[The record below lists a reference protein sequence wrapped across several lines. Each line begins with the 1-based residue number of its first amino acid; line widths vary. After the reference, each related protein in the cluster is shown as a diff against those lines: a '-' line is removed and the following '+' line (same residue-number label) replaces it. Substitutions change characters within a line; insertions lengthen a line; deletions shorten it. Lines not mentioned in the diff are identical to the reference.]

1 MGIFIGGAQAD
12 FNSKIIVFGA
22 FPIAYS
28 KNKNDITLRGVP
40 EIALIPS
47 NNRLLGIPVQD
58 SQCGISLRESRM
70 IFPL

>member
-47 NNRLLGIPVQD
+47 NNQGGKYFMPFLTGKRIHTFHWD
-58 SQCGISLRESRM
+58 
-70 IFPL
+70 